1 MSTFDRVKELATKQK
16 ISIAELEESVGFSK
30 NSIYS
35 WKKNKPSAE
44 KLEAVADFLNTS
56 TDYLLGRTD
65 NPFLDGAEREQT
77 VEEALSSVMNYKGK
91 PISENDRAVL
101 KNIVEAYLDGKL

>member
-16 ISIAELEESVGFSK
+16 ISIAELEEKVGFSK

-35 WKKNKPSAE
+35 WKKNKPSAD
-44 KLEAVADFLNTS
+44 KLESVADFLNTS

-65 NPFLDGAEREQT
+65 NPYLDDSERERT
-77 VEEALSSVMNYKGK
+77 VEEALESVMNYKGK